1 MQLTFLISTA
11 KGLNS
16 LQAVFMALPCPSLL
30 RPFAFA
36 PAEKHA
42 AVLRRRASLLLHN
55 EGAPKRGLI

>member
-16 LQAVFMALPCPSLL
+16 LQAVFMTLPCPSLL
-30 RPFAFA
+30 RPFALA
-36 PAEKHA
+36 LAEKHA
-42 AVLRRRASLLLHN
+42 VLRRASLLLHN